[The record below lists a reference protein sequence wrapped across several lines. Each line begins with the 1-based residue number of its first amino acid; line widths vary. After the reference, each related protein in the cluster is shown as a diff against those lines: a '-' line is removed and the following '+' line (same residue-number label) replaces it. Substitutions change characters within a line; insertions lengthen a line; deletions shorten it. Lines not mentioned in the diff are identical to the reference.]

1 MDREIERIR
10 GFAFDV
16 DGVFTTGHVHLF
28 PGGHKVRTFHS
39 HDAYAVQRAIKAG
52 YTVGI
57 ITGGYDEEVRDSFLQ
72 MGVGYV
78 YLKSRYKGEVFQTFL
93 EESGLEAHQVLYMG
107 DDVPDLIP
115 MQLCGLS
122 VAPANAR
129 TEALQQAQ
137 WRTQLKGGEGCV
149 REVIEYVMRKQN
161 TWEQTDPTW

>member
-1 MDREIERIR
+1 
-10 GFAFDV
+10 
-16 DGVFTTGHVHLF
+16 
-28 PGGHKVRTFHS
+28 
-39 HDAYAVQRAIKAG
+39 
-52 YTVGI
+52 
-57 ITGGYDEEVRDSFLQ
+57 
-72 MGVGYV
+72 
-78 YLKSRYKGEVFQTFL
+78 LKSRYKGEVFQTFL